1 MPNTPNHRF
10 RSSSAPAWADLVDS
24 YNAARLVIAALAAV
38 SSGAVGMMNGWPRGP
53 WVLIVS
59 VAVAVHALVYRSQR
73 GQSVT
78 LLLVIDAL
86 ALGAASFVM
95 GIVTV
100 ALLALA
106 FMLISAAV
114 VQSGMTVFAL
124 WAFDVTVIG
133 LAMLL
138 NQVIGL
144 SSYTPS
150 QAALSERVGV
160 VFFTVASVSMTRTL
174 VSRLR
179 RIDEEWRATRQ
190 QLSVH
195 DNRYRAMLA
204 YSSDG
209 LAVTDAGLRLM
220 KLGPQNERLTGY
232 RAEDRLGGSMLD
244 LVLDEDR
251 GALLEAYNKVVRM
264 PAAPARFH
272 VRIRRRNGDVRLM
285 SATAR
290 NLLDDPDL
298 EGFVFNFHDVTEEHE
313 LRRSLELFG
322 VTPDADISA

>member
-1 MPNTPNHRF
+1 MSP
-10 RSSSAPAWADLVDS
+10 SAPAWAGLVDS
-24 YNAARLVIAALAAV
+24 YNAARIVIAALAAV
-38 SSGAVGMMNGWPRGP
+38 SSGVVGVMNEWPRGP

-59 VAVAVHALVYRSQR
+59 VSVAAHALVYRLKR
-73 GQSVT
+73 GRSMT

-86 ALGAASFVM
+86 ALGVVSFVM

-106 FMLISAAV
+106 FTLISASV
-114 VQSGMTVFAL
+114 VESGVKVYAL
-124 WAFDVTVIG
+124 WAFDMTVIG
-133 LAMLL
+133 LAMMM
-138 NQVIGL
+138 NRAAGL
-144 SSYTPS
+144 QSYTAS
-150 QAALSERVGV
+150 QEALSERVGI
-160 VFFTVASVSMTRTL
+160 VFFMIASVAMTRTL

-209 LAVTDAGLRLM
+209 QAVTDAGLRLVE
-220 KLGPQNERLTGY
+220 LGVQNERLTGY
-232 RAEDRLGGSMLD
+232 SADDRVGGSMLD
-244 LVLDEDR
+244 LVVDEDR
-251 GALLEAYNKVVRM
+251 GALLEAYNMVVRM
-264 PAAPARFH
+264 PEVPARFQ
-272 VRIRRRNGDVRLM
+272 VRIRRRDGEIRLM

-290 NLLDDPDL
+290 NLLNDPDL
-298 EGFVFNFHDVTEEHE
+298 EGFVFNFHDVTEEYE

-322 VTPDADISA
+322 VTSDVDA